1 MLNTGYLIL
10 GLNQQATPEKVKQ
23 AFRDLAVKFHPDKN
37 PDNFLAEEKFKLL
50 QRAYKIV
57 LADAEYRADNP
68 QQDLSKKNLLKTE
81 KKSVACR
88 RKRRGTRSD
97 RKFNWQLEDEYVGTN
112 IRVDA

>member
-1 MLNTGYLIL
+1 MLDTGYLIL
-10 GLNQQATPEKVKQ
+10 GLNQQATTEEVKQ

-37 PDNFLAEEKFKLL
+37 PENFLAEEKFKLL

-57 LADAEYRADNP
+57 LEDADQRENNNQRDTAINSYLNKP
-68 QQDLSKKNLLKTE
+68 QNTTS
-81 KKSVACR
+81 CR